1 MMKLEQKYLDIC
13 YINAMIMQYT
23 DILKAEG
30 FTIKPLP
37 LCQNPPI
44 DLYAYK
50 GDEKRIYEFKYYKN
64 TSSIN
69 TKKSNLKTI
78 KKYAE
83 TIGAEAFIVY
93 LTPLKEKTIEFED
106 LESKILGYIVEEDF
120 PAELDSLSTHTSIK
134 SIYIDSINS
143 ISISETSINISGDAT
158 ISVSLQYGSNSDLQN
173 GDGDES
179 SESFPMTFDA
189 DLDCNLNII
198 KCQYEIDTDDFY
210 K

>member
-1 MMKLEQKYLDIC
+1 M
-13 YINAMIMQYT
+13 
-23 DILKAEG
+23 
-30 FTIKPLP
+30 P
-37 LCQNPPI
+37 LCQNPHI

>member
-37 LCQNPPI
+37 LCQNPHI

-134 SIYIDSINS
+134 SM
-143 ISISETSINISGDAT
+143 
-158 ISVSLQYGSNSDLQN
+158 LMYGKEASNRKQ
-173 GDGDES
+173 
-179 SESFPMTFDA
+179 
-189 DLDCNLNII
+189 
-198 KCQYEIDTDDFY
+198 EIDRQHYTIPNQRPKD
-210 K
+210 KHCGKI

>member
-1 MMKLEQKYLDIC
+1 MQSNNDI
-13 YINAMIMQYT
+13 A
-23 DILKAEG
+23 
-30 FTIKPLP
+30 
-37 LCQNPPI
+37 I
-44 DLYAYK
+44 DLFAKK
-50 GDEKRIYEFKYYKN
+50 GDEKRLYEFKYHKTHN
-64 TSSIN
+64 DIKS
-69 TKKSNLKTI
+69 KKSAIIEK

-83 TIGAEAFIVY
+83 VIGAKFLVVY
-93 LTPLKEKTIEFED
+93 LEFED

-120 PAELDSLSTHTSIK
+120 PEELDSLSTHTSIK

-158 ISVSLQYGSNSDLQN
+158 ISVSLQYGSKSDLQN

>member
-1 MMKLEQKYLDIC
+1 MNSNTTKILLVLIQKNL
-13 YINAMIMQYT
+13 
-23 DILKAEG
+23 
-30 FTIKPLP
+30 
-37 LCQNPPI
+37 
-44 DLYAYK
+44 
-50 GDEKRIYEFKYYKN
+50 
-64 TSSIN
+64 TS
-69 TKKSNLKTI
+69 KQL
-78 KKYAE
+78 E

>member
-1 MMKLEQKYLDIC
+1 MKLEQKYLDIC
-13 YINAMIMQYT
+13 YRTAMIMQYT
-23 DILKAEG
+23 DQLKTEG
-30 FTIKPLP
+30 FEILP
-37 LCQNPPI
+37 LQSNNNISI
-44 DLYAYK
+44 DLYAKK
-50 GDEKRIYEFKYYKN
+50 GNEKRLYEFKYYK
-64 TSSIN
+64 TSNNIES
-69 TKKSNLKTI
+69 KKSTI
-78 KKYAE
+78 IENKNYAE
-83 TIGAEAFIVY
+83 SIGAKFSIIY

-120 PAELDSLSTHTSIK
+120 PAELDSLSTHTRVN

-158 ISVSLQYGSNSDLQN
+158 ISVSLQYGSDSDLQN

-189 DLDCNLNII
+189 DLDCDLNIL

>member
-1 MMKLEQKYLDIC
+1 MKLEQKYLDIC
-13 YINAMIMQYT
+13 YRNAMIMQYT
-23 DILKAEG
+23 DQLKREG
-30 FTIKPLP
+30 FKILP
-37 LCQNPPI
+37 LQSNNDIAI
-44 DLYAYK
+44 DLFAKK
-50 GDEKRIYEFKYYKN
+50 GDEKRLYEFKYHKTHN
-64 TSSIN
+64 DIKS
-69 TKKSNLKTI
+69 KKSAIIEK

-83 TIGAEAFIVY
+83 VIGAKFLVVY

-120 PAELDSLSTHTSIK
+120 PEELDSLSTHTSIK

-158 ISVSLQYGSNSDLQN
+158 ISVSLQYGSKSDLQN